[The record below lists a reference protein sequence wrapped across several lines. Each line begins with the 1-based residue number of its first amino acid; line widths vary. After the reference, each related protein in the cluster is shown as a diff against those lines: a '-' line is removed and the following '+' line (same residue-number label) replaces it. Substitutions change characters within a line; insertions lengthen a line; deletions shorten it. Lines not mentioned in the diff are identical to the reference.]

1 MNNFFTNENPNEI
14 QNTTS
19 NYGVVPASLDPTKIV
34 DNLIESG
41 EGLGKLGSS
50 MPTPFAR
57 LYLFSAAFA
66 QVNAENEKEG
76 YEREGHLGIKDP
88 NTGERVPSAYHNL
101 VGECLDMLEFIFR
114 NGDDKRF
121 HVDTWNYAE
130 ECNKLMVSSD
140 SGHQE
145 LGHAM
150 LNVYQNT
157 SLSVATSL
165 YLFRWDIAPDK
176 SVFIGGTSPISLVY
190 TSANLRKQIPAG
202 LFTGANGNPLFSD
215 SPLPLHQRSEKF
227 RRFMYKYQLNDI
239 HTKCQQIK
247 ALSSLDRYI
256 IDSGEWYDKDLKN
269 EVLMETAYQ
278 SVKKL
283 TSQGATVSS
292 AGVALYSSDHTI
304 KVDATNCDYLIDSS
318 VDYYRTEW
326 DGIERNMNDVDMNEI
341 ESISVLKDASATAVY
356 GVRGANGVVLVTTR
370 SGQEGRTK
378 VTWKSS
384 MTLSYSP
391 RMPEYLEAYDYAS
404 LANEARVVSNMDP
417 LYSPT
422 ELEIIKAGLD
432 NDLYPNV
439 NWQKE
444 ILKDVTINHQ
454 HYLNV
459 SGGGKVARYFVS
471 VGGTFKDAIFKQDKV
486 NKYNTNVKWAKYNF
500 RAKVDMNLTSSTIMG
515 LAMDGAIVE
524 DRAPGFG
531 TNNDALWAAQ
541 AYLTPL
547 TVPLRY
553 SNGMLPAYG
562 KNGEQISPYILLNHT
577 GFKKGNRTT
586 MNINFTLRQ
595 DFGKWIK
602 GLTARGMFSYNNNNI
617 HNVVRSKMPDLY
629 KAFGRYNDGSL
640 MTQRTVSAS
649 NIQFAKSAASDRRY
663 YFESQLAYERLFNQE
678 HRVTGLI
685 HYYMQSTETTEA
697 NDEISSI
704 PKRYQALSAR
714 ATYSYKDAYL
724 IEGNVGYTGSEN
736 FEPGKQFGLFPA
748 IALGWI
754 PTQYEFMQNHAG
766 WLNFLKI
773 RASYGEVG
781 NDQIGGGRRFPYLT
795 LINFGGGSRWGSN
808 GLTEK
813 QIGANNLHWEV
824 AKKYNLGIDFQFLND
839 KIGGTV
845 DIFRDTRDN
854 IFQERKMMPSE
865 VGVVTNPYTN
875 VGRMRSSGIDGNI
888 YLNQKINEDNSFTVR
903 ANMTYAVS
911 KVVHWDQDAVRY
923 PYQSYSDVNYG
934 VMRGLVALGLFQN
947 QDEINRSPKQ
957 TYGEVRPGDIRYKDV
972 NADGK
977 IDDDDI
983 VPIAHSNV
991 PQIQYGF
998 ALEYRYKRWTISAL
1012 FTGAAKVNFLY
1023 GGSGF
1028 YPFSGGEVGNILSI
1042 VNDPKN
1048 RWTPA
1053 WYSGDP
1059 STENP
1064 NARFPRLTYGENKN
1078 NNRASTFWLADG
1090 SYLRWKSLDISYR
1103 IGTNKVL
1110 RTVGISDMN
1119 LQFVGQNLAVWDS
1132 VKLWDPGQASKNGAV
1147 YPLQRTFSLQLTA
1160 TF

>member
-1 MNNFFTNENPNEI
+1 MKTLYFKLTLCFFLLLAGNATQGIWAQQEPIQIAGIVLDEHGDPLPGANISVKGKEKTGTITDMDGNFSMKSLAPKTTLIVSFMGYKSKEIVVAQTDKKMRISLEPDSESLDEVVVVGMGTQRKVSVVGAVTSVNPAAI
-14 QNTTS
+14 SAPSTS
-19 NYGVVPASLDPTKIV
+19 VANMLGGVVPGIIAV
-34 DNLIESG
+34 DRSG
-41 EGLGKLGSS
+41 EPGQDVSE
-50 MPTPFAR
+50 FWIR
-57 LYLFSAAFA
+57 
-66 QVNAENEKEG
+66 
-76 YEREGHLGIKDP
+76 GIS
-88 NTGERVPSAYHNL
+88 T
-101 VGECLDMLEFIFR
+101 F
-114 NGDDKRF
+114 
-121 HVDTWNYAE
+121 
-130 ECNKLMVSSD
+130 
-140 SGHQE
+140 
-145 LGHAM
+145 
-150 LNVYQNT
+150 
-157 SLSVATSL
+157 
-165 YLFRWDIAPDK
+165 
-176 SVFIGGTSPISLVY
+176 
-190 TSANLRKQIPAG
+190 
-202 LFTGANGNPLFSD
+202 GANQS
-215 SPLPLHQRSEKF
+215 
-227 RRFMYKYQLNDI
+227 
-239 HTKCQQIK
+239 
-247 ALSSLDRYI
+247 AL
-256 IDSGEWYDKDLKN
+256 
-269 EVLMETAYQ
+269 VL
-278 SVKKL
+278 
-283 TSQGATVSS
+283 
-292 AGVALYSSDHTI
+292 I
-304 KVDATNCDYLIDSS
+304 
-318 VDYYRTEW
+318 
-326 DGIERNMNDVDMNEI
+326 DGIEGNLNDLDPSDI
-341 ESISVLKDASATAVY
+341 ESFSILKDASATAVY

-432 NDLYPNV
+432 NALYPNV